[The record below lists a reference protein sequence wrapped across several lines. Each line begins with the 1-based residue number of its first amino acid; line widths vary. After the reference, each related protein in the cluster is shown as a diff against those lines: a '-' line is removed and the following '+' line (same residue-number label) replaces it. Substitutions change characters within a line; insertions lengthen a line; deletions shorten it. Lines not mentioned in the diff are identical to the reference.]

1 MELLQL
7 FQKIRVPILNE
18 FMLLITEFGGE
29 IAFLVTAII
38 VFWCFDKRQ
47 GYFIMSVGFVGTIV
61 SQFMKLWFRIPRPW
75 VKEPGIAMEAA
86 IGDAGGYSFPSGHS
100 QTSVGTFG
108 SLALTAKNKIVR
120 AICIAIAVL
129 VPVSRMYV
137 GVHTPLDVGVGAL
150 IALVLMFAVRPFVYS
165 DKKCMMPILIGIL
178 STLTIAYLSFVFLY
192 DFPSDVDA
200 TNLIHGQ
207 ENACTM
213 AGCIIGMIVVYL
225 VDEKWL
231 HFPTKAIW
239 WAQIIKIAIGLCL
252 ILAVK
257 SGMKGL
263 LNGFFGD
270 MAGRAVRYFLIVLVA
285 GVLWPM
291 TFRYFEKLG
300 KKEK

>member
-7 FQKIRVPILNE
+7 FQEIRLPILNE

-47 GYFIMSVGFVGTIV
+47 GYFIMCVGFAGTIV

-108 SLALTAKNKIVR
+108 SIALTVKNKIVR

-150 IALVLMFAVRPFVYS
+150 IALVFMFAVRPFVYS

-257 SGMKGL
+257 SGMKGI

>member
-7 FQKIRVPILNE
+7 FQKIRLPILNE

-38 VFWCFDKRQ
+38 VFWCFDKRH
-47 GYFIMSVGFVGTIV
+47 GYFIMCVGFVGTIV

-75 VKEPGIAMEAA
+75 VKEPGIAMEEA

-108 SLALTAKNKIVR
+108 SLALTVKNKIIR

-213 AGCIIGMIVVYL
+213 AGCIVGMIVVYL

-257 SGMKGL
+257 SGMKGI

-291 TFRYFEKLG
+291 TFHYFEKLG

>member
-7 FQKIRVPILNE
+7 FQKIRLPILNE

-47 GYFIMSVGFVGTIV
+47 GYFIMCVGFVGTIL

-108 SLALTAKNKIVR
+108 SLALTVKNKIVR

-192 DFPSDVDA
+192 DFPSDVDV
-200 TNLIHGQ
+200 TNLVHGR

-257 SGMKGL
+257 SGMKGI

>member
-7 FQKIRVPILNE
+7 FQKIRLPILNE

-47 GYFIMSVGFVGTIV
+47 GYFIMCVGFVGTIV

-120 AICIAIAVL
+120 AICIVIAVL

-257 SGMKGL
+257 SGMKGI

-270 MAGRAVRYFLIVLVA
+270 MAGRSVRYFLIVLVA

>member
-47 GYFIMSVGFVGTIV
+47 GYFIMCVGFVGTIV

-75 VKEPGIAMEAA
+75 VKEPGIAMEEA

-108 SLALTAKNKIVR
+108 SLALTVKNKIVR

-165 DKKCMMPILIGIL
+165 DKKCMMTMLIGIL
-178 STLTIAYLSFVFLY
+178 STVTIAYLSFVFLY

-200 TNLIHGQ
+200 TNLTHGQ

-257 SGMKGL
+257 SGMKGI

>member
-47 GYFIMSVGFVGTIV
+47 GYFIMCVGFVGTIV

-75 VKEPGIAMEAA
+75 VKEPGIAMEEA

-108 SLALTAKNKIVR
+108 SLALTVKNKIIR

-200 TNLIHGQ
+200 TNLTHGQ

-257 SGMKGL
+257 SGMKGI

>member
-7 FQKIRVPILNE
+7 FQKIRLPILNE

-38 VFWCFDKRQ
+38 VFWCFDKRH
-47 GYFIMSVGFVGTIV
+47 GYFIMCVGFVGTIV

-75 VKEPGIAMEAA
+75 VKEPGIAMEEA

-108 SLALTAKNKIVR
+108 SLALTVKNKIIR

-213 AGCIIGMIVVYL
+213 AGCIVGMIVVYL

-257 SGMKGL
+257 SGMKGI

>member
-7 FQKIRVPILNE
+7 FQKIRLPILNE

-47 GYFIMSVGFVGTIV
+47 GYFIMCVGFVGTIV

-108 SLALTAKNKIVR
+108 SLALTVKNKIVR

-213 AGCIIGMIVVYL
+213 AGCIVGMIVVYL

-239 WAQIIKIAIGLCL
+239 WAQIIKTAIGLCL

-257 SGMKGL
+257 SGMKGI

>member
-1 MELLQL
+1 
-7 FQKIRVPILNE
+7 
-18 FMLLITEFGGE
+18 
-29 IAFLVTAII
+29 
-38 VFWCFDKRQ
+38 
-47 GYFIMSVGFVGTIV
+47 
-61 SQFMKLWFRIPRPW
+61 
-75 VKEPGIAMEAA
+75 
-86 IGDAGGYSFPSGHS
+86 
-100 QTSVGTFG
+100 
-108 SLALTAKNKIVR
+108 
-120 AICIAIAVL
+120 
-129 VPVSRMYV
+129 
-137 GVHTPLDVGVGAL
+137 
-150 IALVLMFAVRPFVYS
+150 
-165 DKKCMMPILIGIL
+165 MPILIGIL

-192 DFPSDVDA
+192 DFPSDVDT

-257 SGMKGL
+257 SGMKGI

>member
-7 FQKIRVPILNE
+7 FQKIRLPILNE

-47 GYFIMSVGFVGTIV
+47 GYFIMCVGFAGTIV

-108 SLALTAKNKIVR
+108 SLALTVKNKIVR
-120 AICIAIAVL
+120 AICIVIAVL

-257 SGMKGL
+257 SGMKGI